1 MNSTDSLQATVALLR
16 DLCRQLQSLSDDQIA
31 QVLDGHAR
39 LEVRVKARKKLQTS
53 KRAQLTHEEL
63 LDLAATLRT
72 SQTREEG
79 NSFFGSENWFEGRC
93 KRGLREFSTCQFR
106 KRTRLNKY
114 ERASLNPQLAFE
126 FRSAAVQGSSQGHL
140 KDLKPSD

>member
-63 LDLAATLRT
+63 LDLAATLR
-72 SQTREEG
+72 SCQTREEG
-79 NSFFGSENWFEGRC
+79 NGFLDQKISSKED
-93 KRGLREFSTCQFR
+93 T
-106 KRTRLNKY
+106 TRLARVLDVPVQKTDTM
-114 ERASLNPQLAFE
+114 EQIRARIIESTIGFRI
-126 FRSAAVQGSSQGHL
+126 RSAAVQGVLPGAPERSQT
-140 KDLKPSD
+140 K

>member
-63 LDLAATLRT
+63 LDLAATLR
-72 SQTREEG
+72 SCQTREEG
-79 NSFFGSENWFEGRC
+79 NSFLDQKISSKED
-93 KRGLREFSTCQFR
+93 T
-106 KRTRLNKY
+106 TRLARVLDVPVQKTDTM
-114 ERASLNPQLAFE
+114 EQIRARIIESTIGFRI
-126 FRSAAVQGSSQGHL
+126 RSAAVQGVLPGAPERSQTN
-140 KDLKPSD
+140 

>member
-1 MNSTDSLQATVALLR
+1 MRMNSTDSLQATVALLR

-79 NSFFGSENWFEGRC
+79 NSFLDQKIGSKEDA
-93 KRGLREFSTCQFR
+93 
-106 KRTRLNKY
+106 TRLARVLDMPVQKTDTI
-114 ERASLNPQLAFE
+114 EQIRARIIESTIGFRI
-126 FRSAAVQGSSQGHL
+126 RSAAVQGILPGAPERSQT
-140 KDLKPSD
+140 K